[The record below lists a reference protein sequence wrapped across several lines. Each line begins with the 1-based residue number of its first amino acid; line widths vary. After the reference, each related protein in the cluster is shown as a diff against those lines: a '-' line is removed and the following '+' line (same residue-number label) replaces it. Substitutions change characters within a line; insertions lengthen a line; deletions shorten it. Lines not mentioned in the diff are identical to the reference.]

1 MIHLIT
7 FGDSGFAET
16 KKRLCS
22 QAESL
27 GWFDTITAY
36 SPDDLDVDFKEQFK
50 HILELPRGGGYW
62 IWKPYIIHKHLEK
75 INDGDILIYLDAG
88 CYINPNGHKRFK
100 EYIEML
106 NGEGEGEG
114 SGCISFQMSHHT
126 EDKWTTKEIFE
137 HFNIHEGS
145 RDIIES
151 GQFIATVRMFKKN
164 ANSMNIVSAWRNA
177 LYQNPLL
184 FTDYYNDA
192 NAANAAN
199 ANASATFNNNFNKNK
214 FIENRHDQSVLSVV
228 CKLYKTIV
236 LEDET
241 YFADGF
247 GSETSLRYPFWKTT
261 LRY

>member
-1 MIHLIT
+1 MIHFIT
-7 FGDSGFAET
+7 YGDSGFEET

-22 QAESL
+22 QAKSL

-36 SPDDLDVDFKEQFK
+36 SPDDLDDDFKERFK
-50 HILELPRGGGYW
+50 NILELPRGGGYW
-62 IWKPYIIHKHLEK
+62 IWKPYIIHKHLDK
-75 INDGDILIYLDAG
+75 IKEGDILIYLDAG
-88 CYINPNGHKRFK
+88 CYINPNGFKRFK

-106 NGEGEGEG
+106 NGDAEGGGEGG
-114 SGCISFQMSHHT
+114 DATGCISFQMSHHT

-137 HFNIHEGS
+137 YLNIHESS

-164 ANSMNIVSAWRNA
+164 KNSMNIVSAWRDA

-184 FTDYYNDA
+184 FTDYYNDV
-192 NAANAAN
+192 NTTAAAD
-199 ANASATFNNNFNKNK
+199 TNKYNKGK
-214 FIENRHDQSVLSVV
+214 FIENRHDQSVLSVI
-228 CKLYKTIV
+228 CKLYKTTV

-247 GSETSLRYPFWKTT
+247 GSEVSLRYPFWKTT